1 PPSSSTPSSSSCSSR
16 WRCAAGSTGR
26 SARRRCCAGRCSS
39 TASEASSRRSPAS
52 RSSTSP
58 SRRWAW
64 PEGGPMREHL
74 LPALRTTAV
83 TLVLTGLLYPVAV
96 TGAAQLLFRERAN
109 GSLVR
114 DERGNVV
121 GSELIA
127 QGFAGAAYF
136 QPRPSAAGDKG

>member
-1 PPSSSTPSSSSCSSR
+1 
-16 WRCAAGSTGR
+16 
-26 SARRRCCAGRCSS
+26 
-39 TASEASSRRSPAS
+39 
-52 RSSTSP
+52 
-58 SRRWAW
+58 
-64 PEGGPMREHL
+64 MREHL

-127 QGFAGAAYF
+127 QGFARAATDGDSSTDRDSTVRGDG
-136 QPRPSAAGDKG
+136 QQDDAGTAGDDDAGEGRD